1 MNERDGPLL
10 DTLMKNNMLPSG
22 ECSIE
27 HPLGG
32 VVGRAGLVTSRLA
45 IGQVRRFS
53 STFR

>member
-1 MNERDGPLL
+1 MNKRDGPLL
-10 DTLMKNNMLPSG
+10 DTLMKNNMSPSG
-22 ECSIE
+22 GCSIE
-27 HPLGG
+27 HPLG